1 MDKAIRKRGSSAKA
15 KRRPRAT
22 KAAQERLVP
31 LEAASGERIAL
42 GARLRRFRQQLG
54 WTLERAS
61 QATGV
66 GRSTLSKIE
75 NGQMSP
81 TFDLLRRLTM
91 RMQIDLVDLFDA
103 GASQEPRGRRS
114 LTLRGQGKR
123 LSSPTYLHELL
134 AADVSRK
141 KMLPFRSQV
150 TARSRDEFDG
160 WVRHDGEE
168 IIIVLSGAIEVYT
181 EYYEPV
187 VLHEGDSLY
196 FDSTMG
202 HCAISVSDED
212 AHVFWVCSID
222 VFKGQV
228 EHGEADL
235 PSRLEDGRDHQG

>member
-1 MDKAIRKRGSSAKA
+1 MDKAVRKRGKPTGA
-15 KRRPRAT
+15 KRRAGNSTT
-22 KAAQERLVP
+22 KQERSAP
-31 LEAASGERIAL
+31 LGAYEERVAL
-42 GARLRRFRQQLG
+42 GARLRRFRQDLG
-54 WTLERAS
+54 WTLEQAS
-61 QATGV
+61 RVTGV

-103 GASQEPRGRRS
+103 ESSQEPRGRRS
-114 LTLRGQGKR
+114 LTLNGQGKR
-123 LSSPTYLHELL
+123 LSSPTYVHELL

-141 KMLPFRSQV
+141 KMLPFRSLI
-150 TARSRDEFDG
+150 TARSRSEFDG

-168 IIIVLSGAIEVYT
+168 IIIVLSGTIEVHT

-202 HCAISVSDED
+202 HCAISVSDQD
-212 AHVFWVCSID
+212 AEVFWVCSID
-222 VFKGQV
+222 VFKDQV
-228 EHGEADL
+228 ERTGAEL
-235 PSRLEDGRDHQG
+235 PPRSEDGHDHQG

>member
-1 MDKAIRKRGSSAKA
+1 MGA
-15 KRRPRAT
+15 KRRAGAL
-22 KAAQERLVP
+22 AAGQEQPPP
-31 LEAASGERIAL
+31 LEAYEERVSL
-42 GARLRRFRQQLG
+42 GARLRRFRQDLG
-54 WTLERAS
+54 WTLEQAS
-61 QATGV
+61 GVTGV

-103 GASQEPRGRRS
+103 DSSQEPRGRRS
-114 LTLRGQGKR
+114 LTLKGQGKR
-123 LSSPTYLHELL
+123 LSSPTYVHELL

-141 KMLPFRSQV
+141 KMLPFRSRI
-150 TARSRDEFDG
+150 TARSRSEFDG

-168 IIIVLSGAIEVYT
+168 IIVVLSGAIEVHT

-202 HCAISVSDED
+202 HCAISVGEED
-212 AHVFWVCSID
+212 AQVFWVCSID
-222 VFKGQV
+222 VFKDQV
-228 EHGEADL
+228 ERAGADPVAARGLLEA
-235 PSRLEDGRDHQG
+235 GGN